1 MERTYILFVCHGN
14 IFRSPM
20 AEFVMDVLK
29 GAVADDWEKVKF
41 VETAATR
48 ALRVSETA
56 PVRKGGNL
64 CLLKLLKVH

>member
-1 MERTYILFVCHGN
+1 MY
-14 IFRSPM
+14 
-20 AEFVMDVLK
+20 

-48 ALRVSETA
+48 ALRVAETA